1 VKTKDLDAVL
11 DAATASGSVPGV
23 VAAVTDRSGV
33 LYRCA
38 SGVADIATGAP
49 MRTDAVFRIASMTK
63 LLTSIAVL
71 QLHERSLVDLDAP
84 FARYFPGFRQPPVL
98 RSFDFATRTFEASS
112 AATAIT
118 VRQLLTH
125 TSGYGYW
132 FLHRE
137 LFELMGAE
145 PEYYNPPF
153 LMSEPGTG
161 FHYGIGTDVLG
172 QLVAPVAGLDLPA
185 YFAAELLEPLAM
197 RDTGYALPTDP
208 ERLAAVHAVVNG
220 SLVAQRRETQGEAP
234 RGGGGLYSTASDYL
248 ALLRMLLNGGAVGGQ
263 RCLAESTVRML
274 ASDQVS
280 PLRVDRQTTAAPAR
294 TADFAFMDGSQAFGL
309 GVLLETRAR
318 PSGRGAGSYGWAGIL
333 NTYFWVDPVAG
344 IAAVLCMQMTP
355 FCAPACLAL
364 CNAFET
370 GLYDLLRD

>member
-1 VKTKDLDAVL
+1 LKTKDLDAVL
-11 DAATASGSVPGV
+11 DAATKCGSVPGV

-38 SGVADIATGAP
+38 SGVADVATGAP

-71 QLHERSLVDLDAP
+71 KLHERSLVDLDAP

-98 RSFDFATRTFEASS
+98 RSFDFATRSFAVSP
-112 AATAIT
+112 AATAVT

-132 FLHRE
+132 FLNRE

-153 LMSEPGTG
+153 LMSEPGTR

-172 QLVAPVAGLDLPA
+172 QLVQPVTGLALPA
-185 YFAAELLEPLAM
+185 FLAAELFEPLGM
-197 RDTGYALPTDP
+197 RDTGYALPADP
-208 ERLAAVHAVVNG
+208 GRLAAVHAVANG
-220 SLVAQRRETQGEAP
+220 SLGAQRRETQGEAP
-234 RGGGGLYSTASDYL
+234 RGGGGLYSTANDYL
-248 ALLRMLLNGGAVGGQ
+248 ALLRMLLNDGAVGDR
-263 RCLAESTVRML
+263 RCLAETTVRML

-294 TADFAFMDGSQAFGL
+294 TADFEFMDGSQTFGL
-309 GVLLETRAR
+309 GVLIETRAR
-318 PSGRGAGSYGWAGIL
+318 ANGRTAGSYGWAGIL
-333 NTYFWVDPVAG
+333 NTYFWVDPAAG
-344 IAAVLCMQMTP
+344 IGAVLCMQMTP
-355 FCAPACLAL
+355 FCAPACVAL
-364 CNAFET
+364 CRDFET
-370 GLYDLLRD
+370 ALYALLRE